1 MSTYVYI
8 HMHIYMCVY
17 IHIHIWAGCRDG
29 VSTLQAIHV
38 RVTKNVV
45 CPGPQ
50 SAVRLAVTN
59 FKFFIVQD
67 TLLNTLD

>member
-8 HMHIYMCVY
+8 HMHTYICVY
-17 IHIHIWAGCRDG
+17 IHIHIWAGCRGG
-29 VSTLQAIHV
+29 VSILQAIHI
-38 RVTKNVV
+38 RV

-50 SAVRLAVTN
+50 SAVRSAVTN
-59 FKFFIVQD
+59 FMFFIVQD